1 MTSDR
6 MTSDRLTTQHVTAQS
21 PADQLIALRRVQRRV
36 GAIAFFAVAIHGV
49 LGLIVVAHVVKGEGR
64 DADAVLLLV
73 MSAAFAVVT
82 YVVVRLILAARLWS
96 PAWIVLSLVP
106 TATGFFWVL

>member
-1 MTSDR
+1 MS
-6 MTSDRLTTQHVTAQS
+6 VQS
-21 PADQLIALRRVQRRV
+21 PAEQLAALRRVQRRV

-64 DADAVLLLV
+64 DSDAVLLLV
-73 MSAAFAVVT
+73 MSGVFAVVT

-96 PAWIVLSLVP
+96 AWIPLALIP
-106 TATGFFWVL
+106 TVIGFVWVL